1 MAYEVENNCGGMNK
15 MQFRDLK
22 KQYEVLKPE
31 IDAGIQD
38 VINSTAFILGKPVT
52 ELENKLAEY
61 VGRKH
66 CIGVGNGT
74 DALVLALRAH
84 DVGPGDAVF
93 VADFTYIASASCAEL
108 VGATPVFA
116 DINLTTFNIDPV
128 SLEDAIKR
136 TLKEGK
142 LTPKVIIP
150 VDLFGLPADF
160 EAIQKVAD
168 KYGLLVLEDAA
179 QGFGGNIDG
188 KIACSFGDISA
199 TSFFPA
205 KPLGCY
211 GDGGA
216 VFTDDDAVAERL
228 RSIRAGGKSPL
239 DKYDNREVGT
249 NSRLDTM
256 QAAILLPKFKAFAEY
271 ELEAVNKVASWYTE
285 RLKDKV
291 VTPLVPE
298 GYYSSWAQY
307 TIRLKDKEERD
318 AMQAKLKEAGVPS
331 MIYYPRGMHQQQVFK
346 YMNLSEELYPN
357 AVEATKTVLSLPM
370 HPYLD
375 EATVEEICNV
385 ILK

>member
-1 MAYEVENNCGGMNK
+1 MEVK
-15 MQFRDLK
+15 IQFRDLK

-31 IDAGIQD
+31 IDTGIQE
-38 VINSTAFILGKPVT
+38 VINSTSFILGKPVT

-66 CIGVGNGT
+66 CVGVGNGT

-84 DVGPGDAVF
+84 DIGPNDAVF

-116 DINLTTFNIDPV
+116 DIDLATFNIDPT
-128 SLEDAIKR
+128 SLEEAIER
-136 TLKEGK
+136 TLKDGK

-160 EAIQKVAD
+160 EAIQKIAD

-179 QGFGGNIDG
+179 QGFGGNING
-188 KIACSFGDISA
+188 KVACSFGDISA

-216 VFTDDDAVAERL
+216 VFTDDDAIAERL

-249 NSRLDTM
+249 NSRLDTL
-256 QAAILLPKFKAFAEY
+256 QAAILLPKFRAFAEY
-271 ELEAVNKVASWYTE
+271 ELKDVNKVAGWYTE

-291 VTPLVPE
+291 ATPFIPE

-307 TIRLKDKEERD
+307 TIRLRNKEERD
-318 AMQAKLKEAGVPS
+318 TLQAKLKEAGIPS

-375 EATVEEICNV
+375 EETVDEICSV